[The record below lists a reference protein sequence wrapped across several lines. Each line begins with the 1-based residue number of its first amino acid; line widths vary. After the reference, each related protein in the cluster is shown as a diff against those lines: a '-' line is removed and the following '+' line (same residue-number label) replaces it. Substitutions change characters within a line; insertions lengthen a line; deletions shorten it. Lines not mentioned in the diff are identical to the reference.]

1 MPDKELI
8 LQNDVYLILGRLE
21 GKLDSVMTIIE
32 KQWDSIEKHDKR
44 LKRLERDKSLVYGAA
59 AVLGLLGSLVIWVIS
74 HFMRST

>member
-21 GKLDSVMTIIE
+21 GKLDSVMTITE
-32 KQWDSIEKHDKR
+32 KQWDSIDQHDKR
-44 LKRLERDKSLVYGAA
+44 LKRLVRDKSVVYGAA

>member
-8 LQNDVYLILGRLE
+8 LQTDVYLILGRLE
-21 GKLDSVMTIIE
+21 GKLDSVMTITE
-32 KQWDSIEKHDKR
+32 KQWESIDQHDKR

>member
-21 GKLDSVMTIIE
+21 GKLDSVMTITE
-32 KQWDSIEKHDKR
+32 KQWDSIDQHDKR